1 MLVWGWG
8 APTTREEG
16 LEEVMLKLDPE
27 EDQAHQAE
35 EGVEEECRGKRT
47 ASANLRELGELPGQ
61 LACVWK
67 AREEENR

>member
-1 MLVWGWG
+1 
-8 APTTREEG
+8 
-16 LEEVMLKLDPE
+16 MLKLDPE